1 MSRSRKRKY
10 NQVKRDVI
18 SMLDSLKL
26 SFRYLYEHI
35 ITMTEHLHNFRTC
48 NIMASAKGFSLSS
61 NQQRLELFREFSDL
75 QCTYS
80 ASTTDSD
87 PHSYWLQRSQ
97 IAFILLQPSVDNS
110 YPLCCYFIIILSSHA
125 NICMNNKKA
134 QFKTYKMN
142 YFWNF
147 DY

>member
-35 ITMTEHLHNFRTC
+35 ITMTDYLHDFRTC

-87 PHSYWLQRSQ
+87 PPRL
-97 IAFILLQPSVDNS
+97 
-110 YPLCCYFIIILSSHA
+110 
-125 NICMNNKKA
+125 
-134 QFKTYKMN
+134 
-142 YFWNF
+142 
-147 DY
+147 